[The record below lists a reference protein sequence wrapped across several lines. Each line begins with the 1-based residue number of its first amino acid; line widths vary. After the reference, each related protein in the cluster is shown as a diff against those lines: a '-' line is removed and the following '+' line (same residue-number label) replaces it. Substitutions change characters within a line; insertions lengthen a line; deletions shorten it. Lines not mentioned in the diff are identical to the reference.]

1 MANLMKRKTKTLI
14 AIFIISVIL
23 SLKFPSEIEEEERA
37 KRQKLENEEKTFS
50 VFLQRESATS
60 TRGGVVSLSDELHGL
75 EYDFYRQNCPQ
86 AESIV
91 RSTMSRIYMQQ
102 NDISFGL
109 LRLLFHDCFIKGCD
123 ASVFLDDSNG
133 NKNRSIE
140 RQAAPNKTLR
150 GSNEIDMIKE
160 ELDNACPGVVSC
172 ADTLALATRDA
183 VVLELNQSQNA
194 PALLSSISS
203 SPSTLMVFFQAG
215 GPFYPVFT
223 GRRDST
229 QSYFD
234 EAMDEI
240 PKPNDNITRTLFL
253 FSRRGF
259 DERETVNLL
268 GAHNVGK
275 ISCDFIRNRLTNF
288 SGTGQPDASV
298 DDDFLNEL
306 RLACQ
311 DSNRTN
317 HDGTVASM
325 TSRETRNS
333 SSATIFQGLS
343 ASITSG
349 ARFDNHYY
357 QNLLGGRGLLF
368 ADQQLMADENT
379 ARFVAVYASDD
390 GTTFRRDFSRSMVKM
405 SNLGVLTGTLGQ
417 VRNKCSFPTSQS

>member
-1 MANLMKRKTKTLI
+1 MAKLMKRKTKTLI
-14 AIFIISVIL
+14 FIFIISVIL
-23 SLKFPSEIEEEERA
+23 SLKFPSEIEDERA
-37 KRQKLENEEKTFS
+37 KREKLEKEEMKFS
-50 VFLQRESATS
+50 VFLQRESAMS
-60 TRGGVVSLSDELHGL
+60 TQVGVISSADELHGL

-91 RSTMSRIYMQQ
+91 RSTMAKIYSQQ

-133 NKNRSIE
+133 NKNHSVE
-140 RQAAPNKTLR
+140 RQATPNKTLR
-150 GSNEIDMIKE
+150 GINEIDMIKE
-160 ELDNACPGVVSC
+160 ELENACPGVVSC

-183 VVLELNQSQNA
+183 VVL
-194 PALLSSISS
+194 
-203 SPSTLMVFFQAG
+203 AG
-215 GPFYPVFT
+215 GPFYPIFT

-240 PKPNDNITRTLFL
+240 PKPNDNITQTLFL

-275 ISCDFIRNRLTNF
+275 ISCDFIRDRLTNF

-298 DDDFLNEL
+298 DPNFLNEL

-311 DSNRTN
+311 DSSSSTD

-325 TSRETRNS
+325 ASRAMIS
-333 SSATIFQGLS
+333 QGLS
-343 ASITSG
+343 SSVPSG

-357 QNLLGGRGLLF
+357 QNLLKGRGLLF
-368 ADQQLMADENT
+368 VDQQLMADENT

-417 VRNKCSFPTSQS
+417 VRNKCSFPIRQS

>member
-1 MANLMKRKTKTLI
+1 MKRKTKTLI
-14 AIFIISVIL
+14 FIFIISVIL
-23 SLKFPSEIEEEERA
+23 SLKFPSEIEDERA
-37 KRQKLENEEKTFS
+37 KREKLEKEEMKFS
-50 VFLQRESATS
+50 VFLQRESAMS
-60 TRGGVVSLSDELHGL
+60 TQGGVISSADELHGL

-91 RSTMSRIYMQQ
+91 RSTMAKIYSQQ

-133 NKNRSIE
+133 NKNHSVE
-140 RQAAPNKTLR
+140 RQATPNKTLR
-150 GSNEIDMIKE
+150 GINEIDMIKE
-160 ELDNACPGVVSC
+160 ELENACPGVVSC

-183 VVLELNQSQNA
+183 VVL
-194 PALLSSISS
+194 
-203 SPSTLMVFFQAG
+203 AG
-215 GPFYPVFT
+215 GPFYPIFT

-240 PKPNDNITRTLFL
+240 PKPNDNITQTLFL

-275 ISCDFIRNRLTNF
+275 ISCDFIRDRLTT
-288 SGTGQPDASV
+288 SLGQDNQMPLSTD
-298 DDDFLNEL
+298 
-306 RLACQ
+306 
-311 DSNRTN
+311 

-325 TSRETRNS
+325 ASREMGNS
-333 SSATIFQGLS
+333 SSAMIFQGLS
-343 ASITSG
+343 SSVPSG

-357 QNLLGGRGLLF
+357 QNLLKGRGLLF
-368 ADQQLMADENT
+368 VDQQLMADENT

-390 GTTFRRDFSRSMVKM
+390 GTTFRRDFSRSMVKIVFG
-405 SNLGVLTGTLGQ
+405 SEGGDGDRISTFVKLQGLVNL
-417 VRNKCSFPTSQS
+417 

>member
-1 MANLMKRKTKTLI
+1 MAKLMKRKTKTLI
-14 AIFIISVIL
+14 VIFIISVIL

-37 KRQKLENEEKTFS
+37 KREKLEKEERTFS

-60 TRGGVVSLSDELHGL
+60 TRGGVVSLADELHGL

-91 RSTMSRIYMQQ
+91 RSTMARIYMQQ

-150 GSNEIDMIKE
+150 GINEIDMIKE

-183 VVLELNQSQNA
+183 VVL
-194 PALLSSISS
+194 
-203 SPSTLMVFFQAG
+203 AG

-298 DDDFLNEL
+298 DHDFLNEL

-311 DSNRTN
+311 DSNSTN
-317 HDGTVASM
+317 HNGTVASM
-325 TSRETRNS
+325 TSREMRNS
-333 SSATIFQGLS
+333 SSAMIFQGLS
-343 ASITSG
+343 ASIPSG

-379 ARFVAVYASDD
+379 ARLVAVYASDD

>member
-1 MANLMKRKTKTLI
+1 MAKLMKRKTKTLI

-91 RSTMSRIYMQQ
+91 RSTMARIYMQQ

-183 VVLELNQSQNA
+183 VVL
-194 PALLSSISS
+194 
-203 SPSTLMVFFQAG
+203 AG

-298 DDDFLNEL
+298 DHDFLNEL

-379 ARFVAVYASDD
+379 ARLVAVYASDD

>member
-1 MANLMKRKTKTLI
+1 MAKLMKRKTKALI

-91 RSTMSRIYMQQ
+91 RSTMARIYMQQ

-183 VVLELNQSQNA
+183 VVL
-194 PALLSSISS
+194 
-203 SPSTLMVFFQAG
+203 AG

-298 DDDFLNEL
+298 DHDFLNEL

>member
-1 MANLMKRKTKTLI
+1 MAKLMKRKTKTLI

-91 RSTMSRIYMQQ
+91 RSTMARIYMQQ

-183 VVLELNQSQNA
+183 VVL
-194 PALLSSISS
+194 
-203 SPSTLMVFFQAG
+203 AG

-298 DDDFLNEL
+298 DHDFLNEL

>member
-1 MANLMKRKTKTLI
+1 MAKLMKRKTKTLI
-14 AIFIISVIL
+14 FIFIISVIL
-23 SLKFPSEIEEEERA
+23 SLKFPSEIEDERA
-37 KRQKLENEEKTFS
+37 KREKLEKEEMKFS
-50 VFLQRESATS
+50 VFLQRESAIS
-60 TRGGVVSLSDELHGL
+60 TQGGVISSADELHGL

-91 RSTMSRIYMQQ
+91 RSTMAKIYSQQ

-109 LRLLFHDCFIKGCD
+109 LRLLFHDCFIKVCY
-123 ASVFLDDSNG
+123 FL
-133 NKNRSIE
+133 
-140 RQAAPNKTLR
+140 
-150 GSNEIDMIKE
+150 
-160 ELDNACPGVVSC
+160 
-172 ADTLALATRDA
+172 
-183 VVLELNQSQNA
+183 VLNYISWLFLNW
-194 PALLSSISS
+194 
-203 SPSTLMVFFQAG
+203 AG
-215 GPFYPVFT
+215 GPFYPIFT

-240 PKPNDNITRTLFL
+240 PKPNDNITQTLFL

-275 ISCDFIRNRLTNF
+275 ISCDFIRDRLTNF

-298 DDDFLNEL
+298 DPNFLNEL

-311 DSNRTN
+311 DSSSTD

-325 TSRETRNS
+325 TSREMGNS
-333 SSATIFQGLS
+333 SSAMIFQGLS
-343 ASITSG
+343 SSVPSG

-357 QNLLGGRGLLF
+357 QNLLKGRGLLF
-368 ADQQLMADENT
+368 VDQQLMADENT

-417 VRNKCSFPTSQS
+417 GSSELLLAVINAFVNPDSELLVCSAADLSPFATQIPLPLVMCVFTRVKVLFSGKYLSSLI